1 MGMTRHRRTWS
12 LDEKRSICRETL
24 APGVSVARVARRHG
38 LNANQI
44 FNWLRD
50 PRFAPPADQAP
61 PFADDPVFL
70 PVAVAADVPVAGVS
84 VTAPA
89 PGSPLRIELS
99 GGHRVVVD
107 GGYDAERLGRLL
119 KAWLS

>member
-1 MGMTRHRRTWS
+1 MRRRRRWS
-12 LDEKRSICRETL
+12 LEEKRTICRETL

-50 PRFAPPADQAP
+50 PRFAPTETGE
-61 PFADDPVFL
+61 PVFL
-70 PVAVAADVPVAGVS
+70 PVEVSPAVASVPVACS
-84 VTAPA
+84 EEFPA
-89 PGSPLRIELS
+89 RVCIEVV
-99 GGHRVVVD
+99 GGHRVV
-107 GGYDAERLGRLL
+107 AESGFDPDRLGRLL